1 MIYVLFNNT
10 LESRNERSKEAN
22 AKQALIE

>member
-1 MIYVLFNNT
+1 MIYVLFNNA
-10 LESRNERSKEAN
+10 LESRNEQSKEAN